1 MSTTAT
7 IGDMAN
13 SGVEFYPKRGGGME
27 ANHSD
32 NFGVTMEELRSLME
46 LRGAEALQKIQE
58 TYGDTESLCH
68 RLKSSPT
75 DGKTNIL
82 LLPHTHSHSTHSLLL
97 IVYFLSFSR
106 LLKHSPK

>member
-32 NFGVTMEELRSLME
+32 NYGVTMEELRTLME

-58 TYGDTESLCH
+58 TYGDIEGLCH
-68 RLKSSPT
+68 RLKSSTT
-75 DGKTNIL
+75 DGKTDIL
-82 LLPHTHSHSTHSLLL
+82 PLLFFFLMLSLTPLTHSFSLS
-97 IVYFLSFSR
+97 IFNHFPVF
-106 LLKHSPK
+106 

>member
-13 SGVEFYPKRGGGME
+13 SAVEFYPKRSGGME

-32 NFGVTMEELRSLME
+32 NFGVTVEELRSLME

-58 TYGDTESLCH
+58 TYGDTEGICH
-68 RLKSSPT
+68 RLKSSTT

-82 LLPHTHSHSTHSLLL
+82 PFLFFFLILSHS
-97 IVYFLSFSR
+97 FS
-106 LLKHSPK
+106 

>member
-13 SGVEFYPKRGGGME
+13 SAVEFYPKRSGGME

-32 NFGVTMEELRSLME
+32 NFGITMEELRSLME

-58 TYGDTESLCH
+58 TYGDTEGICH
-68 RLKSSPT
+68 RLKSSTT

-82 LLPHTHSHSTHSLLL
+82 PLLFFFLTLSLTLSKT
-97 IVYFLSFSR
+97 FFQAFSFS
-106 LLKHSPK
+106 

>member
-13 SGVEFYPKRGGGME
+13 SAVEFYPKRSGGME

-58 TYGDTESLCH
+58 TYGDTEGLCH
-68 RLKSSPT
+68 RLKSSTT
-75 DGKTNIL
+75 DGKTSIL
-82 LLPHTHSHSTHSLLL
+82 ALLFFFFSHSLN
-97 IVYFLSFSR
+97 SFS
-106 LLKHSPK
+106 

>member
-13 SGVEFYPKRGGGME
+13 SAVEFYPKRGGGME

-58 TYGDTESLCH
+58 TYGDTGGLCH
-68 RLKSSPT
+68 RLKSSTT
-75 DGKTNIL
+75 DGKTNVMPL
-82 LLPHTHSHSTHSLLL
+82 LFFFLCFLTSSHSLFLFLFLLNKTQ
-97 IVYFLSFSR
+97 S
-106 LLKHSPK
+106 